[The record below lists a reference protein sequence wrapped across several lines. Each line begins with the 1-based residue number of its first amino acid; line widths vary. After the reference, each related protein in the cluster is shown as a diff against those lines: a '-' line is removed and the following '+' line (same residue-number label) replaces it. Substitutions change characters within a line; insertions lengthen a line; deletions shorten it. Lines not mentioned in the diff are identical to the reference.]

1 MAKPILCLDF
11 DGVIHSYMTGW
22 QGATVV
28 ADPPVPGALVF
39 IARAQQHFRV
49 AVFSSRS
56 NQPGG
61 LEAMQEWLA
70 GSLLRDGEALGLD
83 AQVVF
88 DAIDWPLTKPPA
100 LVSLDDRAL
109 QFDGSWPDVM
119 ALRRFQP
126 WTHRRA
132 PVDDFPVEVDR
143 HEGVISICGVR
154 YDFDT
159 FKFFAFAPIGAEC
172 RLIER
177 ADGVVTVEHS

>member
-1 MAKPILCLDF
+1 MSKPILCLDF
-11 DGVIHSYMTGW
+11 DGVIHSYMSGW

-28 ADPPVPGALVF
+28 SDPPVPGAVAF
-39 IARAQQHFRV
+39 IVRAQEHFRV

-61 LEAMQEWLA
+61 LEAMQAALIEWLLIE
-70 GSLLRDGEALGLD
+70 GPALEID
-83 AQVVF
+83 VQAVF
-88 DAIDWPLTKPPA
+88 DAILWPLTKPPA
-100 LVSLDDRAL
+100 LVSIDDRAL
-109 QFDGSWPDVM
+109 QFDGTWPDVL

-143 HEGVISICGVR
+143 NEGVISICGVR

-159 FKFFAFAPIGAEC
+159 FKFFAFAPIGSEC